1 MNSKQQNPKYTMAS
15 LLGDDSCRAPPE
27 AGQQLP
33 GLAFVLQQRSC
44 APPTP
49 ECPAQNGQFSAQNQQ
64 NGLTVRLPI
73 KQATATKRRASECED
88 EDKDAAAATTPTT
101 KKCRGKWRKP
111 TYLIRKEEKSELL
124 EHIKELES
132 QVTFLKN
139 RTNIVAWQ
147 EKDRHQIETEI
158 NNNALRHFVK
168 QHQLRVLSAQSV
180 LSELTH
186 SVNSRCPLEEFI
198 HLRREWAQRT
208 ETLSRLR
215 AQQCRDAAELVERRT
230 QFMTGAREYTENAQF
245 VDESGDFCSIR
256 FDITPLEGLKTVTE
270 AFDFIKFHIK
280 HMDTKPMNSKYT
292 CTSEHGAD
300 NSIMHRRLII
310 SEVENVATETNFVMF
325 SEKYPGANHHDVCG
339 DAVDKG
345 VMVMN
350 FVDEDDLYPY
360 RPENCVRLDISGV
373 MALKSYRKVVKTPKG
388 EDKEVPVVVLT
399 RWMLQKLRRTELPVP
414 THVLQMM
421 RDRINEPGNA
431 ILRAVKDARA
441 PVQLDPKDIKVL
453 IV

>member
-1 MNSKQQNPKYTMAS
+1 MKQNPKYDIAS
-15 LLGDDSCRAPPE
+15 LLGADTRHAPTE
-27 AGQQLP
+27 EGQQLP
-33 GLAFVLQQRSC
+33 GLAFVLQRP
-44 APPTP
+44 APQDPHD
-49 ECPAQNGQFSAQNQQ
+49 
-64 NGLTVRLPI
+64 GLAVKFPPPQT
-73 KQATATKRRASECED
+73 TATKRRASECEN
-88 EDKDAAAATTPTT
+88 DKDTAAATTPTS

-111 TYLIRKEEKSELL
+111 TYLIRKEEKCELL

-132 QVTFLKN
+132 QMAFLKN

-147 EKDRHQIETEI
+147 EKDRQQIETEI
-158 NNNALRHFVK
+158 HNNVLRNSVK
-168 QHQLRVLSAQSV
+168 QHQLQVLSAQSA

-186 SVNSRCPLEEFI
+186 SVNNRCPLEAYI
-198 HLRREWAQRT
+198 HLGCEWAQRT

-215 AQQCRDAAELVERRT
+215 AQQCRDAVELVERRT
-230 QFMTGAREYTENAQF
+230 QFMTEAREYTENAQF
-245 VDESGDFCSIR
+245 VDEAGDFCSIR
-256 FDITPLEGLKTVTE
+256 FDITPLEGLKTVNE
-270 AFDFIKFHIK
+270 AFDFIQFHIK

-325 SEKYPGANHHDVCG
+325 SEKWPSASHHKICG

-360 RPENCVRLDISGV
+360 RPGDCVRLDISGV
-373 MALKSYRKVVKTPKG
+373 MALKSYRKVVKTPTG
-388 EDKEVPVVVLT
+388 EEKDVSAVVHT
-399 RWMLQKLRRTELPVP
+399 RWVLQKLRRTELPVP

-421 RDRINEPGNA
+421 RDRINEPGNS
-431 ILRAVKDARA
+431 ILRAIKDARA
-441 PVQLDPKDIKVL
+441 PVELEPEDIKVL
-453 IV
+453 TQHC